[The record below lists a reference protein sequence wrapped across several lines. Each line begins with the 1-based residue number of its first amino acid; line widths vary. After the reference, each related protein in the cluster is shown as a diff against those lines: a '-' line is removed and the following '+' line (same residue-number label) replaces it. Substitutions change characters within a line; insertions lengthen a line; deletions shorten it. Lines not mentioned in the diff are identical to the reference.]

1 MAKVGEVERIEK
13 RKADKEQGMA
23 LLECRLATGKSKK
36 VKQEKYPQKIENM
49 GISVGGG
56 TAV

>member
-23 LLECRLATGKSKK
+23 LGGCRFWKRGIAPGCIRK
-36 VKQEKYPQKIENM
+36 
-49 GISVGGG
+49 ISVKRHLKNGL
-56 TAV
+56 